1 MMKKVYKGME
11 DREEGREMRNLEK
24 EGDKR
29 SNSEKE

>member
-1 MMKKVYKGME
+1 MKKVYKGME
-11 DREEGREMRNLEK
+11 DREEGREMRNREK